1 MGNKNF
7 NLLSQRRQFL
17 LPLSAGRDASQ
28 QTMAVDLVMSDKLT
42 SQSAVGFGNG
52 VKLTSQSAVSFGH
65 FVKTS
70 RNPTCDVTSTTLEKW
85 WKLRR
90 QATLRY
96 IKNAL
101 NNLHGPSLISVMVSV
116 DVKHHVYLLNL
127 HGKRRDLGSNQ
138 LRLSS
143 LFRKLWSVDTVL

>member
-7 NLLSQRRQFL
+7 NLLSQCRQFL

-28 QTMAVDLVMSDKLT
+28 QTMSVDLVMSDKLT
-42 SQSAVGFGNG
+42 SQSAVGFGHSVKLTSQSAVG
-52 VKLTSQSAVSFGH
+52 FGHSVKLTSQSAVSFGH

-85 WKLRR
+85 SKLRR

-96 IKNAL
+96 IKNAR
-101 NNLHGPSLISVMVSV
+101 NNLHGPSLISLMVSV

-127 HGKRRDLGSNQ
+127 HGK
-138 LRLSS
+138 
-143 LFRKLWSVDTVL
+143 